1 MMNRMNE
8 QVKEI
13 AELYMITSELD
24 DSNILY

>member
-1 MMNRMNE
+1 MTNRMKNE
-8 QVKEI
+8 VLEI

>member
-1 MMNRMNE
+1 MTNRMENE
-8 QVKEI
+8 VLEI